1 MKIRLDKAIV
11 EFVPENPAETAELEA
26 LWIRMGNCIGN
37 TKQLEPMGVY
47 QPTENNVARF
57 HLNGLTAEEEKAV
70 PVFLAPYDTDVYCA
84 TCNKVVHV
92 KKGEQIPICCGKLME
107 ILD

>member
-26 LWIRMGNCIGN
+26 LWIRMGNCVGN

-47 QPTENNVARF
+47 QPT
-57 HLNGLTAEEEKAV
+57 
-70 PVFLAPYDTDVYCA
+70 
-84 TCNKVVHV
+84 
-92 KKGEQIPICCGKLME
+92 
-107 ILD
+107 

>member
-26 LWIRMGNCIGN
+26 LWIRMGNCVGN

-92 KKGEQIPICCGKLME
+92 KTGEQIPICCGKLME

>member
-1 MKIRLDKAIV
+1 MKNRLDKAIV
-11 EFVPENPAETAELEA
+11 EFVPENPAETAEL
-26 LWIRMGNCIGN
+26 GN